1 MSKPHGLVPILKIGR
16 YTITDHVRQKS
27 FIVMFLVGSAFVFF
41 TRSCY
46 HGDYLVNG
54 RILGHG
60 AVAGIFAK
68 MSFHSIALAMMVLA
82 ALLAMRAFRYDRDHG
97 MQACIMAKPIT
108 RTQYV
113 LGKILGIWTL
123 VLACMFVLHGIV
135 FCLMALRV
143 KVFMP
148 AFLASSVLCS
158 LNLLAVIVGV
168 LLLSLFLPDF
178 IAFMAA
184 MAATLPSYVS
194 HGVHALNQSRMLES
208 IVRPQGASE
217 PSDVTVSSV
226 MYYLWPKLSELQIA
240 AASLIDPGG
249 SCGWGEIY
257 PFLNVLAYG
266 LVLTA
271 LLLWLFRGA
280 EII

>member
-1 MSKPHGLVPILKIGR
+1 MSTPQGLAPILKIAR
-16 YTITDHVRQKS
+16 YTITDHARQKS
-27 FIVMFLVGSAFVFF
+27 FIVMVLVGCAFVFF

-54 RILGHG
+54 RMMGPG
-60 AVAGIFAK
+60 AMAGIFAK
-68 MSFHSIALAMMVLA
+68 MSFHSIAFAMMVLA

-108 RTQYV
+108 RAQYV

-123 VLACMFVLHGIV
+123 ALACMFVLHGTV
-135 FCLMALRV
+135 FCLMALRG

-148 AFLASSVLCS
+148 VFLASSVLCS

-178 IAFMAA
+178 VAFMAA
-184 MAATLPSYVS
+184 MAAILTSYVS

-208 IVRPQGASE
+208 IMRPQGAGEST
-217 PSDVTVSSV
+217 DVTASTVI
-226 MYYLWPKLSELQIA
+226 YYLWPKLSELQIA

-257 PFLNVLAYG
+257 PFLNVIAYG

-271 LLLWLFRGA
+271 LLLWRFRNA
-280 EII
+280 EIL